1 MAHSLR
7 SKSKKVTKKVKC
19 FNPNS
24 DYFKAAQ
31 ERTLRLAE
39 KQKENL
45 LKQEQL
51 NKENKD
57 QDESNS
63 TNTTTN
69 PLDIPVEEL
78 VKVKTHGWRNSR
90 ASNYK
95 KKVASKKKNK
105 TMKF

>member
-7 SKSKKVTKKVKC
+7 SKSKKVTKKAKC

-45 LKQEQL
+45 LKQEQS
-51 NKENKD
+51 NKESKD
-57 QDESNS
+57 QDES
-63 TNTTTN
+63 TTTN

>member
-7 SKSKKVTKKVKC
+7 SKSKKVTKKAKC

-57 QDESNS
+57 ESNS
-63 TNTTTN
+63 TSTTN